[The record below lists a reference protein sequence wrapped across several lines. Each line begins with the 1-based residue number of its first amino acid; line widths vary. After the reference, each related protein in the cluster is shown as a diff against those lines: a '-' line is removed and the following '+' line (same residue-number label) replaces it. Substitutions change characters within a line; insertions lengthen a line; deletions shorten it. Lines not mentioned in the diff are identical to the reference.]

1 MKKTVKDPLE
11 FLNFTL
17 ILLIAVA
24 VTVITVLLS
33 RKKGVV

>member
-1 MKKTVKDPLE
+1 MKKAVKDPLE
-11 FLNFTL
+11 FLNFAL

-33 RKKGVV
+33 RKKSVV